1 MRLLWVCLMASCA
14 AAAELPNVVFLE
26 PAGKVNT
33 ASAEIRENMPLYR
46 RVADA
51 SKYRPWLHYES
62 AERALRLYA
71 QAARIAAPGANLPDY
86 YVALVKGGNHG
97 AVGFR
102 LETADGVKEYPRTAY
117 ILLDADPELF
127 ETTMFHETG
136 HVVMDMLAGGRRL
149 DGLEVASIPHSTA
162 ALSDRTTAFSE
173 GYAIHLETLAAH
185 LARGEGLRWRY
196 QHHGVGFGDAPYRQN
211 EYYRGASDLTTFSQ
225 SLARYYE
232 VRENHFAFESA
243 FRGPDYLRVQLE
255 KTRDFSTLREANQLL
270 QSEGFYASFFFL
282 FAMRGA
288 DLPAEETVAQ
298 REEKMLRAMAAMFA
312 AVKTDISTPWLL
324 ELVTQYMRLYPEERA
339 EIVDALN
346 DLSHGVFVD
355 PGASAL
361 WREHYLASLRLD
373 LAHLNRDAI
382 NAARKR
388 WREQAMADPHI
399 LFSRIGPEIVCTVP
413 AVTVRLA
420 AFGEDTPLRFDVNT
434 VQEGILRLVP
444 GMADDEIARFAAERA
459 KAPFA
464 SAGDFRRRV
473 VLRAATLT
481 GMNM

>member
-1 MRLLWVCLMASCA
+1 MSRARTAPVRASRAHRCAWGECSGLLRGAGQGRQSWGRRIPARDRRRRERVSANGLH
-14 AAAELPNVVFLE
+14 
-26 PAGKVNT
+26 PAGCGSRTFRNNHV
-33 ASAEIRENMPLYR
+33 SR
-46 RVADA
+46 D
-51 SKYRPWLHYES
+51 RPRGHGH
-62 AERALRLYA
+62 
-71 QAARIAAPGANLPDY
+71 AR
-86 YVALVKGGNHG
+86 
-97 AVGFR
+97 
-102 LETADGVKEYPRTAY
+102 
-117 ILLDADPELF
+117 
-127 ETTMFHETG
+127 
-136 HVVMDMLAGGRRL
+136 GRRL

-185 LARGEGLRWRY
+185 LARGADLRWRY

-288 DLPAEETVAQ
+288 DLPAEETVAR

-361 WREHYLASLRLD
+361 WQEHYLASLRLD

-382 NAARKR
+382 NAARK
-388 WREQAMADPHI
+388 P
-399 LFSRIGPEIVCTVP
+399 
-413 AVTVRLA
+413 
-420 AFGEDTPLRFDVNT
+420 
-434 VQEGILRLVP
+434 
-444 GMADDEIARFAAERA
+444 
-459 KAPFA
+459 
-464 SAGDFRRRV
+464 
-473 VLRAATLT
+473 
-481 GMNM
+481 